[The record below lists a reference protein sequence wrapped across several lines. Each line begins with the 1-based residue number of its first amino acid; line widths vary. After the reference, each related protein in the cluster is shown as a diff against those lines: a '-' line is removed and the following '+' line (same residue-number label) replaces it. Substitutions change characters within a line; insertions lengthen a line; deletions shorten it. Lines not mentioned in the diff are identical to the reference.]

1 MRAVSDRAGIT
12 LVELLI
18 VLVIGVI
25 LLVSGTRT
33 LVAKQQQS
41 TFQSAGI
48 KIRQA
53 LRSGSSLLFTEL
65 RGISGGGLDLRTMAT
80 DSLGARRMD
89 GLGVVCATDT
99 TNPDRLTVE
108 RFGSW
113 LEEGDSVFVFREGDQ
128 NMSSD
133 DGWLA
138 GMIGPV
144 DTTAACSGRP
154 AQVMQVPEVGAAVLA
169 GQVRVGAPV
178 RSFTYV
184 AYRLTQRD
192 SASYLSVREGA
203 GSYQLLTGPLL
214 QDVGLEFRY
223 LDDVGGTA
231 TAPAEVAVIEFVL
244 RGGTDVR
251 DQAGELVRDSVTTR
265 VRLRN

>member
-1 MRAVSDRAGIT
+1 MRAVSDRAGVT
-12 LVELLI
+12 LVELLM
-18 VLVIGVI
+18 VVVIGAI
-25 LLVSGTRT
+25 LVVTGTRT
-33 LVAKQQQS
+33 LVASQQQS

-48 KIRQA
+48 RIRQA

-65 RGISGGGLDLRTMAT
+65 RGISRGGLDLRTMAS

-89 GLGVVCATDT
+89 GLGIVCATDP
-99 TNPDRLTVE
+99 TNPDLLTVE

-113 LEEGDSVFVFREGDQ
+113 LEEGDSVFVFREGDP
-128 NMSSD
+128 NLSSD
-133 DGWLA
+133 DSWLA

-144 DTTAACSGRP
+144 DTTAACSGSP

-184 AYRLTQRD
+184 VYRLTQRD
-192 SASYLSVREGA
+192 SESYLSVREGA

-214 QDVGLEFRY
+214 QGVGLEFRF

-244 RGGTDVR
+244 RGGADAR
-251 DQAGELVRDSVTTR
+251 DQTGELVRDSLTTR